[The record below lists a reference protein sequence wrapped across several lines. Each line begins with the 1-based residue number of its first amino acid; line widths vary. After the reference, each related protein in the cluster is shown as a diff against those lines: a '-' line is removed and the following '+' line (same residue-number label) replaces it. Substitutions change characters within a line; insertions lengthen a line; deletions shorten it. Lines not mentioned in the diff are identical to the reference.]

1 MWKVSIRRDKSP
13 PLDFFER
20 FLAHHAPP
28 CRDKTVRFDSGG
40 ELGRST
46 AVRNLFEKA
55 GYTVEV
61 TAPDSS
67 SEVGQVERPHRTI
80 ADGVRTM
87 LYASAQPPKF
97 WPYALINFVN
107 ISNCIPRGDRP
118 HAPITMCTGKRP
130 NLSHLRIFGSRI
142 YALPTD
148 KRDAKIDVHARPGI
162 FLGFKRSL
170 KHAYYLDDLTGKVK
184 HARHIAF
191 DEGWNDSPNPPPYVS
206 FLKGSVDPTRIH
218 LDDQLEN
225 MTIIPS
231 PFVKLATIDCSFRP
245 SAPQPLGFQ
254 YERCPRFHR
263 AYVSA
268 FNRSF
273 GPHSKDTANRKFL
286 GGYILQIGKYPIF
299 SPSDIDDAVRKYS
312 AMPTPPS
319 TVSIQ
324 LACDE
329 KAHLSD
335 SRPTPLHLRP
345 VDIRRIAAMPLVAGE
360 GTPAQRRAFL
370 REVAATTLP
379 SATPADPD
387 DLIEHSP
394 TELLEMRKLSNDH
407 MTPEEKELKSF
418 SRKHLKTLPNFD
430 QWVAA
435 DRKQLDQHFDAGTI
449 GHPIPRPLD
458 DSQVFRI
465 IWSRLVKATGVR
477 KSRACLDGSKRSAP
491 WLRLLVQT
499 YSSCIELPCLRAFI
513 ATCVNRGYYIG
524 FGDVVNAYQQSPP
537 PTNDCFLE
545 VDDEVIDWYY
555 HRFKKTL
562 RKFKDVIP
570 LFHAL
575 QGHPEAGVLWERMI
589 NDILINKMGFKNT
602 SHEKNLYV
610 GEIDDKEVLICRQVD
625 DFAVGAASKDTV
637 ESFFTSLRSHVET
650 EYHAMGMPC
659 EQGVYERYNGIDIIQ
674 TRDYVKIGCE
684 SYIDRMMMTHGWDSP
699 TRKDSPRS
707 TPITSDVANRLMLL
721 EGPPEKSAEAKQI
734 SIKAGFSYRNVLG
747 ELIYAYVICRLDIG
761 YSVCFLARFADRPHV
776 EHFAAL
782 KGVCKYLRAHKGWGL
797 IYQRPHPHDGF
808 PAVLFEF
815 LEDDPNLPSF
825 PTILRDL
832 VTACLDAAHATDL
845 SQRRSVTGYI
855 IFFGGAAIA
864 WKSVLQPLTATSSTE
879 AEFYAAVT
887 TAKVVKYLRYVLQE
901 LKASRPGP
909 SPLYIDNSA
918 ALAMIN
924 ESRPTPRARHIE
936 IQHFAIQQWAKA
948 GDIRMVHLPG
958 IINPSDGMTKALSWV
973 LHSRHARRSMGH
985 YLLGSPD

>member
-1 MWKVSIRRDKSP
+1 LHKASRGPPHPLQSEFCWQNIQIDFGFFVVRSSGRQNKSKKKDKQTNPEDVPSPLEVNVTTRSAARKAAHAATSHADTAPSSTTSSSDQLPPAFTTSAPSQQSRNSASSLGSHSSSPQVVTSTSQKYTLEKLVAHQGPLIATDKRYLGSPFNLKVKWSTGQTTWEPLHVLFQDVPRMVVEYATKHNLLDNDAWTEVRDLALDPSFQEAVDADVNDDDYDEDLPSGDKTALDFIPLNADASDAKARAAQERYKRLAGVNGETCYCLITDLKSGMWKVSIRRDKSP

-28 CRDKTVRFDSGG
+28 CREKTVRFDSGG
-40 ELGRST
+40 ELGRSA
-46 AVRNLFEKA
+46 AVRDLFEKA
-55 GYTVEV
+55 GYIVEV

-97 WPYALINFVN
+97 WPYALLHFVN

-130 NLSHLRIFGSRI
+130 NISHLRIFGSRI

-191 DEGWNDSPNPPPYVS
+191 DEGWNDSPDPPPYVS
-206 FLKGSVDPTRIH
+206 FLKGTVDPTRIH

-225 MTIIPS
+225 MAIVPS
-231 PFVKLATIDCSFRP
+231 PFVKLATVDCSLQP
-245 SAPQPLGFQ
+245 SAPHPLGFQ

-299 SPSDIDDAVRKYS
+299 SPSDIEDAVRDYS

-319 TVSIQ
+319 TVSVQ

-360 GTPAQRRAFL
+360 GTPAQRRSFL
-370 REVAATTLP
+370 REVAATALP
-379 SATPADPD
+379 SATPPDPD
-387 DLIEHSP
+387 DLIDYSP
-394 TELLEMRKLSNDH
+394 PELLEMRKLSNDH
-407 MTPEEKELKSF
+407 MTPEEKALNSF

-449 GHPIPRPLD
+449 GHPIPRPVD

-465 IWSRLVKATGVR
+465 IWSRLVKATGIR

-589 NDILINKMGFKNT
+589 NDILINKMDSRTLLTKRTYMLEKLTAKNFL
-602 SHEKNLYV
+602 S
-610 GEIDDKEVLICRQVD
+610 
-625 DFAVGAASKDTV
+625 AAKSM
-637 ESFFTSLRSHVET
+637 TSL
-650 EYHAMGMPC
+650 
-659 EQGVYERYNGIDIIQ
+659 
-674 TRDYVKIGCE
+674 
-684 SYIDRMMMTHGWDSP
+684 
-699 TRKDSPRS
+699 
-707 TPITSDVANRLMLL
+707 
-721 EGPPEKSAEAKQI
+721 
-734 SIKAGFSYRNVLG
+734 
-747 ELIYAYVICRLDIG
+747 
-761 YSVCFLARFADRPHV
+761 
-776 EHFAAL
+776 
-782 KGVCKYLRAHKGWGL
+782 
-797 IYQRPHPHDGF
+797 
-808 PAVLFEF
+808 
-815 LEDDPNLPSF
+815 
-825 PTILRDL
+825 
-832 VTACLDAAHATDL
+832 
-845 SQRRSVTGYI
+845 
-855 IFFGGAAIA
+855 
-864 WKSVLQPLTATSSTE
+864 
-879 AEFYAAVT
+879 
-887 TAKVVKYLRYVLQE
+887 
-901 LKASRPGP
+901 
-909 SPLYIDNSA
+909 
-918 ALAMIN
+918 
-924 ESRPTPRARHIE
+924 
-936 IQHFAIQQWAKA
+936 
-948 GDIRMVHLPG
+948 
-958 IINPSDGMTKALSWV
+958 
-973 LHSRHARRSMGH
+973 
-985 YLLGSPD
+985 